1 MEKIEII
8 ALIVEGIFILIELIL
23 LILELKQ
30 GKKILKM
37 LEGNNNAKN

>member
-8 ALIVEGIFILIELIL
+8 ALIIEGIFILIELVL

-30 GKKILKM
+30 GKKILKK
-37 LEGNNNAKN
+37 LEEK

>member
-8 ALIVEGIFILIELIL
+8 ALIVEGIFILLELIL

-37 LEGNNNAKN
+37 LERNK

>member
-30 GKKILKM
+30 GKKIMKM
-37 LEGNNNAKN
+37 LEGKK